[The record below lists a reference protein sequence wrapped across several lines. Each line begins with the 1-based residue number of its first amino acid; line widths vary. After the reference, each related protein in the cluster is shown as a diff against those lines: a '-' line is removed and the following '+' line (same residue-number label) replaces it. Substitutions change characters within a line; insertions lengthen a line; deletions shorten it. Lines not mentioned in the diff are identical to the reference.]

1 MSPGPAAGT
10 SQPCAVPPPQV
21 VAGTRELVS
30 STVTGAR
37 EAVSGA
43 VGLARGAV
51 QGSVERTR
59 RALSTGIST
68 VAGSRV
74 GQLLATGADTVL
86 EKSEELVEHYLPGTD
101 EEPGEC
107 WARRAQNH
115 LALFWGCHPA
125 GTAPHPQ
132 GSAAPSASYHRHS
145 HPGVV
150 LRPMGPPGCR
160 GQSPRGCSMATRSWG
175 MRSSSG

>member
-1 MSPGPAAGT
+1 M
-10 SQPCAVPPPQV
+10 
-21 VAGTRELVS
+21 S
-30 STVTGAR
+30 ST
-37 EAVSGA
+37 VSGA

-86 EKSEELVEHYLPGTD
+86 EKSEELVEHYLPRTD

-107 WARRAQNH
+107 WARRAQKTISPS
-115 LALFWGCHPA
+115 FWGAIPL
-125 GTAPHPQ
+125 G
-132 GSAAPSASYHRHS
+132 
-145 HPGVV
+145 
-150 LRPMGPPGCR
+150 LRPIPRAQQHSVPLTTTTRTPGWC
-160 GQSPRGCSMATRSWG
+160 
-175 MRSSSG
+175 